1 MNPEVLLP
9 ADPMRHVRRTQARRR
24 RSFGIQDAMG
34 RAHFSIKA
42 AAEIYGKHLRFYLT
56 YAHGRLSHEN
66 TLCSV
71 SGASC
76 LGMTIFQT
84 SPYGMPVVTQFE
96 CVTNWVASTLYREL
110 GNGFSTTSKF
120 LCMSSRD

>member
-1 MNPEVLLP
+1 VNPGISLP
-9 ADPMRHVRRTQARRR
+9 ADPMRRVRSMQARRR
-24 RSFGIQDAMG
+24 RSRGIQDAMG
-34 RAHFSIKA
+34 QTRFCIRA
-42 AAEIYGKHLRFYLT
+42 AAEIYGKHLVFYLT
-56 YAHGRLSHEN
+56 CILGRLSHRN
-66 TLCSV
+66 TLYSV

-110 GNGFSTTSKF
+110 GNGLATTSEF
-120 LCMSSRD
+120 LSISSRD